1 MTKAQLIRTLWDLLN
16 SHKACTN
23 DCSLHGELRNV
34 AKAAE
39 KGQIRRPH
47 LSPKNTQFA

>member
-23 DCSLHGELRNV
+23 ECSLHGELRNV
-34 AKAAE
+34 TKAAE
-39 KGQIRRPH
+39 KGQIKRPY
-47 LSPKNTQFA
+47 LSPKHTRIS